1 MISSLSKVSFTVI
14 ITVDT
19 PKKQVKGVF
28 FMRDLYEKWIRTPS
42 LRGQLIWLN
51 VSSVLVTLLISLLI
65 LVLLVINVMGSF
77 VNREA
82 QFAMRAVS
90 QSLSTKTQMMEDM
103 LLRICKSTA
112 MAEAGSES
120 RSEQFQ
126 NLIDIYSDKNI
137 VAPGLPFVEMVYFID
152 QELNFD
158 VVSYHEHRVSE
169 QARLDEDN
177 LMRYYAF
184 QESGRDV
191 QCTAED
197 PYIHIIYTAYD
208 RWTDPIGTVIFV
220 VNQSAVTSIMSKIS
234 DYRDAFWYLFDKD
247 GNTVFSES
255 TLNLRPE
262 EQSSLFDAS
271 HDSTYVRKIGNSSYL
286 LFSETPGMGLLC
298 TIGVPSIQI
307 LRLLYQVAAPYLI
320 GCAILLLIVAGIMFF
335 AVMRRLQPLQEMTLQ
350 LQQVAQQNFRVKLP
364 QYDCQEFS
372 TMSQAFNSMTETIDH
387 LINDVY
393 EKKLIAMDSEL
404 RYLQSQVNPHFM
416 YNVLCSIALA
426 AQMEGNA
433 TTQKMA
439 TNFAGLT
446 QARLSNG
453 GDLKVTIAQEL
464 QYAKF
469 YIELQQMRFGEKIS
483 YHVTVSDDSLLYC
496 LIPKLTIEMLV
507 ENAVGHGIEP
517 KEGIG
522 TVQVSISCA
531 APETLKIVIADDGV
545 GFEGKNGEIP
555 LPLDLPAA
563 GNRHNRIALNTVYKM
578 LHHLYGSKYG
588 IHISSFENVGTTVT
602 ILLPKEDS
610 RNVQNSDSGRRD
622 LDAKGPLHID

>member
-1 MISSLSKVSFTVI
+1 
-14 ITVDT
+14 
-19 PKKQVKGVF
+19 
-28 FMRDLYEKWIRTPS
+28 MRERFRNWMRTPS
-42 LRGQLIWLN
+42 LRGQLIWLS

-65 LVLLVINVMGSF
+65 LVLLISNVMGPF

-82 QFAMRAVS
+82 EFAMQTVS
-90 QSLSTKTQMMEDM
+90 RSLSTKTQLLEDI
-103 LLRICKSTA
+103 LLRICKSPQMTG
-112 MAEAGSES
+112 EASDARG
-120 RSEQFQ
+120 EQFRS
-126 NLIDIYSDKNI
+126 LVDIYSDKNI
-137 VAPGLPFVEMVYFID
+137 VAPGLPFVEMAYFMD
-152 QELNFD
+152 MRGSFD
-158 VVSYHEHRVSE
+158 VVSYHEQLSSE
-169 QARLDEDN
+169 QLRLNEDN
-177 LMRYYAF
+177 LARYRAF
-184 QESGRDV
+184 QESGADV
-191 QCTAED
+191 QCTASE
-197 PYIHIIYTAYD
+197 PYLYIIFTVYD
-208 RWTDPIGTVIFV
+208 RWADPFGTVIFV
-220 VNQSAVTSIMSKIS
+220 VNQSAVTSIMGKLS
-234 DYRDAFWYLFDKD
+234 DYQDAFWYLFDKD
-247 GNTVFSES
+247 GAVVLSES
-255 TLNLRPE
+255 ALRLSAE
-262 EQSSLFDAS
+262 EQRELTAAGHDACYTRRL
-271 HDSTYVRKIGNSSYL
+271 DGGRYL
-286 LFSETPGMGLLC
+286 LFSEASGMGLRC
-298 TIGVPSIQI
+298 AVGVPSVQI
-307 LRLLYQVAAPYLI
+307 LRLLYQVAAPYVI
-320 GCAILLLIVAGIMFF
+320 ACVLLLLAVAAVMFF
-335 AVMRRLQPLQEMTLQ
+335 AVMRRLRPLQEMTLQ
-350 LQQVAQQNFRVKLP
+350 LRQVAQQNFSVKLP

>member
-1 MISSLSKVSFTVI
+1 MVV
-14 ITVDT
+14 
-19 PKKQVKGVF
+19 
-28 FMRDLYEKWIRTPS
+28 
-42 LRGQLIWLN
+42 
-51 VSSVLVTLLISLLI
+51 VT
-65 LVLLVINVMGSF
+65 F
-77 VNREA
+77 VYSDAFSPVRKYPN
-82 QFAMRAVS
+82 
-90 QSLSTKTQMMEDM
+90 
-103 LLRICKSTA
+103 TA
-112 MAEAGSES
+112 MAEEGSES

-152 QELNFD
+152 REMNSD
-158 VVSYHEHRVSE
+158 VVSYHELRVSE

-184 QESGRDV
+184 QESGKDV

-404 RYLQSQVNPHFM
+404 RYLQSQVPQDGSHSSSSG
-416 YNVLCSIALA
+416 CGKTPDGGSGA
-426 AQMEGNA
+426 AYM
-433 TTQKMA
+433 
-439 TNFAGLT
+439 
-446 QARLSNG
+446 
-453 GDLKVTIAQEL
+453 D
-464 QYAKF
+464 
-469 YIELQQMRFGEKIS
+469 
-483 YHVTVSDDSLLYC
+483 
-496 LIPKLTIEMLV
+496 
-507 ENAVGHGIEP
+507 
-517 KEGIG
+517 
-522 TVQVSISCA
+522 
-531 APETLKIVIADDGV
+531 
-545 GFEGKNGEIP
+545 
-555 LPLDLPAA
+555 
-563 GNRHNRIALNTVYKM
+563 
-578 LHHLYGSKYG
+578 
-588 IHISSFENVGTTVT
+588 
-602 ILLPKEDS
+602 
-610 RNVQNSDSGRRD
+610 
-622 LDAKGPLHID
+622 